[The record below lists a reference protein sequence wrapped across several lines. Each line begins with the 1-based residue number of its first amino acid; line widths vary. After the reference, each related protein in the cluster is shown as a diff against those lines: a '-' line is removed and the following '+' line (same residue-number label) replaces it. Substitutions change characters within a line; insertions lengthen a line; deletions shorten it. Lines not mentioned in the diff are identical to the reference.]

1 MRLLR
6 SSAAKKFLKSI
17 EEYVAEPN
25 VPYEDVVRVFAER
38 CNELDRS
45 DRYEL
50 CILILKAR
58 YRKQE
63 ARKEKMRRTGQ
74 SGYVPTDYLQSYV
87 ADALL
92 MKSVSKLKPTPT
104 ECCELFGL
112 FVQIDHAIS
121 SITAFSTL
129 LRYVANNWD
138 EHKRHPEL
146 AKFIPEVIRQL
157 TASGNTQH
165 RKLAAYMW
173 ERVEGEA
180 FMPLD
185 RGEAWSDAALAR
197 IESASAT
204 ESAALKQLFIHAAS
218 CSGSK
223 PSKKWL
229 KTAQEP
235 ISSLTRETF
244 NQLLL
249 ELFPLVDRPRTQP
262 SPHRDWRE
270 GALGDQLIL
279 DHHADI
285 LKGLC
290 WMASVEED
298 EEIARAL
305 GALAI
310 SCYRKLPGVGPRA
323 VKIGNA
329 AVYAL
334 GAMPGKAAIGQLAIL
349 RIKLKMASAQKLV
362 LKALDRVAERED
374 IPRDQIEEMA
384 VPSYGLDEVGIGEEQ
399 LGEYTARISVSSSG
413 NTSPGKLL
421 WVNPKGKE
429 IKSVPA
435 AVKEQFPDELK
446 ELKASVKDINK
457 MLPVQ
462 RDRIDGLFLER
473 RSWDLDVWR
482 QRYLDHPLIG
492 TIARRLI
499 WVFTS
504 GENQAA
510 AAWLAHDSE
519 GAAHSEGQLV
529 RVDGSVFVPDD
540 DCRVSIWHPI
550 REDAQPGQDP
560 VRGDLIDWRRFYEER
575 GIVQPFKQAHRE
587 VYLLTDAER
596 NTEVYSNRFAAHI
609 LRQHQFNALAIG
621 RFWKNQLRIM
631 ADMEC
636 HAPRRDLG
644 AWGIRAEF
652 WVEGVGDDYNDELV
666 SPSGAF
672 LYIAT
677 DQVRFYAI
685 EAAQNMGHAWGGQ
698 YRNRGGDVDV
708 NHPIPLD
715 QIPPIVLSE
724 TLRDVDLFVGVA
736 SVGNNPEW
744 ADGGPEGRFQD
755 YWQSYSFGTL
765 SGTAQ
770 TRRELLGRLVPRL
783 KIASQCE
790 LKDKFLIVRGNIR
803 TYKIHLGSGNI
814 LMEPNDHYLCIVP
827 TSAMTKGPGG
837 EKVHLPFEGDRVL
850 AIILSKAFLL
860 ADDHKIK
867 DKTILTQIN
876 R

>member
-1 MRLLR
+1 MRR
-6 SSAAKKFLKSI
+6 ASPAEKFLKGI

-25 VPYEDVVRVFAER
+25 VPYEDVVRIFAER

-50 CILILKAR
+50 CVLILRAR
-58 YRKQE
+58 YKEQE

-74 SGYVPTDYLQSYV
+74 RGYFLTHYLGKFVS
-87 ADALL
+87 DALL
-92 MKSVSKLKPTPT
+92 MKSVSKLKPTPA

-129 LRYVANNWD
+129 LRYVTNNWD
-138 EHKRHPEL
+138 EHKQHPEL

-157 TASGNTQH
+157 KESGSTQH
-165 RKLAAYMW
+165 RKLAAYLW
-173 ERVEGEA
+173 ERIEGET

-197 IESASAT
+197 IELASAT

-229 KTAQEP
+229 KTARES
-235 ISSLTRETF
+235 ISTLTRATF
-244 NQLLL
+244 NDALL

-270 GALGDQLIL
+270 GALGEQLIL

-290 WMASVEED
+290 WMASDEED

-334 GAMPGKAAIGQLAIL
+334 GAMPGRAAIGQLAIL

-362 LKALDRVAERED
+362 LKALDRVAEREG

-384 VPSYGLDEVGIGEEQ
+384 VPSYGLDEVGFGEEQ
-399 LGEYTARISVSSSG
+399 LGEYTARLSVSSSG
-413 NTSPGKLL
+413 NTSPCKLI

-429 IKSVPA
+429 VKSVPA
-435 AVKEQFPDELK
+435 AIKEQFPDELK
-446 ELKASVKDINK
+446 ELKASAKDINK

-504 GENQAA
+504 GETQTA
-510 AAWLAHDSE
+510 AAWLAHDPQD
-519 GAAHSEGQLV
+519 GAHGDGQLV
-529 RVDGSVFVPDD
+529 RVDGSLFKPESGSTVT
-540 DCRVSIWHPI
+540 IWHPI

-560 VRGDLIDWRRFYEER
+560 VRSDLIDWRRFYEER

-596 NTEVYSNRFAAHI
+596 NTELYSNRFAAHI

-652 WVEGVGDDYNDELV
+652 WVEGIGDNYEDEYV

-672 LYIAT
+672 LYLAT

-698 YRNRGGDVDV
+698 YRNRGADEDL

-744 ADGGPEGRFQD
+744 ADGGPQGRFQD

-770 TRRELLGRLVPRL
+770 TRKELLGRLVPRL

-790 LKDKFLIVRGNIR
+790 LKDKFLVVRGNIR

-814 LMEPNDHYLCIVP
+814 LMEPNDQYLCIVP
-827 TSAMTKGPGG
+827 TSSMSRVPGG
-837 EKVHLPFEGDRVL
+837 GKVHLPFEGDRVL
-850 AIILSKAFLL
+850 AIILSKAFML
-860 ADDHKIK
+860 ADDHKIT

>member
-1 MRLLR
+1 MADWHRQGVKYDLV
-6 SSAAKKFLKSI
+6 SKSI
-17 EEYVAEPN
+17 SKVKPSPEQ
-25 VPYEDVVRVFAER
+25 
-38 CNELDRS
+38 S
-45 DRYEL
+45 YEL
-50 CILILKAR
+50 LLALSQVQSEYRLIAAYRTLIR
-58 YRKQE
+58 YIVK
-63 ARKEKMRRTGQ
+63 
-74 SGYVPTDYLQSYV
+74 
-87 ADALL
+87 
-92 MKSVSKLKPTPT
+92 
-104 ECCELFGL
+104 
-112 FVQIDHAIS
+112 
-121 SITAFSTL
+121 
-129 LRYVANNWD
+129 NWD
-138 EHKRHPEL
+138 QTKNHPQLAVEIPEL
-146 AKFIPEVIRQL
+146 AQALRSHHDKDM
-157 TASGNTQH
+157 
-165 RKLAAYMW
+165 RKLGIYIT
-173 ERVEGEA
+173 EQIEGDA
-180 FMPLD
+180 FVPID
-185 RGEAWSDAALAR
+185 RGEAWSDALLAR
-197 IESASAT
+197 LNDASLREAKLIHRVLMHASTAT
-204 ESAALKQLFIHAAS
+204 
-218 CSGSK
+218 GSK

-229 KTAQEP
+229 KAAQEP
-235 ISSLTRETF
+235 ISALTRETF
-244 NQLLL
+244 NDVLL

-298 EEIARAL
+298 EKIARAL

-362 LKALDRVAERED
+362 LKALDRVAEREG

-384 VPSYGLDEVGIGEEQ
+384 VPSYGLDEVGFGEET
-399 LGEYTARISVSSSG
+399 LGEYTARLVVSSSG
-413 NTSPGKLL
+413 NTSPCKLV

-435 AVKEQFPDELK
+435 AVKEQYPDELK
-446 ELKASVKDINK
+446 EFKASARDINK

-504 GENQAA
+504 GDTQTS
-510 AAWLAHDSE
+510 AAWLAHDPQE
-519 GAAHSEGQLV
+519 AAHGAGQLV
-529 RVDGSVFVPDD
+529 RADGSSFIPDD
-540 DCRVSIWHPI
+540 STRVSIWHPI
-550 REDAQPGQDP
+550 DEHAQPGQDP
-560 VRGDLIDWRRFYEER
+560 VRPDLIEWRRFYEER

-596 NTEVYSNRFAAHI
+596 RTEVYSNRFAAHI
-609 LRQHQFNALAIG
+609 LRQHQFNALATG

-644 AWGIRAEF
+644 AWGIRSEF

-666 SPSGAF
+666 SPAGAF
-672 LYIAT
+672 LYLAT

-698 YRNRGGDVDV
+698 YRNRGSDEDL
-708 NHPIPLD
+708 NHPIPLE

-765 SGTAQ
+765 TGTAQ
-770 TRRELLGRLVPRL
+770 TRKELLGRLVPRL

-814 LMEPNDHYLCIVP
+814 LMEPNDQYLCIVP
-827 TSAMTKGPGG
+827 TSAMSKGPGSG
-837 EKVHLPFEGDRVL
+837 KVHLPFEGDRVL

-860 ADDHKIK
+860 ADDHKIT

>member
-1 MRLLR
+1 
-6 SSAAKKFLKSI
+6 
-17 EEYVAEPN
+17 
-25 VPYEDVVRVFAER
+25 
-38 CNELDRS
+38 
-45 DRYEL
+45 
-50 CILILKAR
+50 
-58 YRKQE
+58 
-63 ARKEKMRRTGQ
+63 
-74 SGYVPTDYLQSYV
+74 
-87 ADALL
+87 
-92 MKSVSKLKPTPT
+92 
-104 ECCELFGL
+104 
-112 FVQIDHAIS
+112 
-121 SITAFSTL
+121 
-129 LRYVANNWD
+129 
-138 EHKRHPEL
+138 
-146 AKFIPEVIRQL
+146 
-157 TASGNTQH
+157 
-165 RKLAAYMW
+165 
-173 ERVEGEA
+173 
-180 FMPLD
+180 
-185 RGEAWSDAALAR
+185 
-197 IESASAT
+197 
-204 ESAALKQLFIHAAS
+204 
-218 CSGSK
+218 
-223 PSKKWL
+223 
-229 KTAQEP
+229 
-235 ISSLTRETF
+235 
-244 NQLLL
+244 
-249 ELFPLVDRPRTQP
+249 
-262 SPHRDWRE
+262 
-270 GALGDQLIL
+270 
-279 DHHADI
+279 
-285 LKGLC
+285 
-290 WMASVEED
+290 MASVEED

-305 GALAI
+305 GRLRSRATA
-310 SCYRKLPGVGPRA
+310 SPGVGPRA

-334 GAMPGKAAIGQLAIL
+334 GAMPGRAAIGQLAIL

-384 VPSYGLDEVGIGEEQ
+384 VPSYGLDEVGFGEEQ
-399 LGEYTARISVSSSG
+399 LGEYTARLSVSSSG
-413 NTSPGKLL
+413 NTSPCKLI

-435 AVKEQFPDELK
+435 AIKEQFPDEFK
-446 ELKASVKDINK
+446 ELKASAKDINK

-504 GENQAA
+504 GETQTA
-510 AAWLAHDSE
+510 AAWLAHDPQD
-519 GAAHSEGQLV
+519 GAHGDGQLV
-529 RVDGSVFVPDD
+529 RVDGSLFKPESGSTVT
-540 DCRVSIWHPI
+540 IWHPI

-560 VRGDLIDWRRFYEER
+560 VRSDLINWRRFYEER

-596 NTEVYSNRFAAHI
+596 NTELYSNRFAAHI

-652 WVEGVGDDYNDELV
+652 WVEGIGDNYEDEYV

-672 LYIAT
+672 LYLAT

-698 YRNRGGDVDV
+698 YRNRGADEDL

-744 ADGGPEGRFQD
+744 ADGGPQGRFQD

-770 TRRELLGRLVPRL
+770 TRKELLGRLVPRL

-814 LMEPNDHYLCIVP
+814 LMEPNDQYLCIVP
-827 TSAMTKGPGG
+827 TSSMSRVPGG
-837 EKVHLPFEGDRVL
+837 GKVHLPFEGDRVL
-850 AIILSKAFLL
+850 AIILSKAFML
-860 ADDHKIK
+860 ADDHKIT